1 MLEWLIVSSSSQNHQ
16 IKEEN
21 LFMFKLLFLT
31 SNRAKLQH
39 ARYLCRDYNIKIVP
53 KSHYGVA
60 YEEPRTPDRDKLFK
74 ESIEDAKKRL
84 LRQTRG
90 NAKVIKKDVPFV
102 LNKLF
107 FLEDTSVNIH
117 ALSTGLNGVPG
128 TEIKFWMKEH
138 NFASVDKLLKEHTNN
153 RKVTIRSDILLHLP
167 KYYWREY
174 QNEGYKRF
182 TSLEHGTITE
192 KEYNFKTNELYPWLD
207 NQSFNKW
214 FVPNGCSLPI
224 SMLPE
229 KEASEHD
236 FRAGAF
242 KDMLDFLEKERLI
255 IRKVNKRN
263 EMTQEV
269 LSFFDTPAFL
279 VCGLPCAGKTTL
291 GEFLSNDHYY
301 YHIEASDFMYLSYY
315 ERHGIYSAVKIPD
328 FAEKVLLD
336 TPSIVVDQTLAHL
349 AELKNATFI
358 ITGFRSPK
366 ELEIFLNRYRGLNT
380 VYQVFVNAD
389 SKIRYHRNLV
399 RGREG
404 DISSEKDFLDRD
416 KQQLRMG
423 LKEIKTNLRS
433 EVIFNNSDFE
443 SYFQSFLEKY
453 PQIPIPKNKI
463 SPTVPKERPTELE
476 EAILIALFNEEQ
488 KDQYLTTTE
497 IAHHINSCF
506 PNSKIKTNKNNVSR
520 YFNQKFHAYYEIN
533 VRNNKIKYCLSPTG
547 RSRALFLLK
556 NIGARNTSYQ
566 A

>member
-1 MLEWLIVSSSSQNHQ
+1 
-16 IKEEN
+16 
-21 LFMFKLLFLT
+21 MFKLLFIT

-39 ARYLCRDYNIKIVP
+39 ARYLCQDYNIKIVP
-53 KSHYGVA
+53 QSHYGVA

-90 NAKVIKKDVPFV
+90 KAKVIKKDVPLV

-107 FLEDTSVNIH
+107 FLEDTSVKIH
-117 ALSTGLNGVPG
+117 ALSNGLNEVPG

-138 NFASVDKLLKEHTNN
+138 NFASVDKLLKENTNN
-153 RKVTIRSDILLHLP
+153 RKVTIRSDTLLHLP
-167 KYYWREY
+167 KYYWRES
-174 QNEGYKRF
+174 QNEGYKKF

-229 KEASEHD
+229 KEANKHD

-242 KDMLDFLEKERLI
+242 KAMLDFLEKERI
-255 IRKVNKRN
+255 INKKVKK
-263 EMTQEV
+263 EKKATQEV

-291 GEFLSNDHYY
+291 GEFLSNEHDY

-315 ERHGIYSAVKIPD
+315 ERHGINSTVKIPD
-328 FAEKVLLD
+328 FAEKVLKK
-336 TPSIVVDQTLAHL
+336 TPAIVVDQVLAHL
-349 AELKNATFI
+349 NEIKDSPFI
-358 ITGFRSPK
+358 ITGFRSPE
-366 ELEIFLNRYRGLNT
+366 ELRIFIKKYRGLNT
-380 VYQVFVNAD
+380 VYPVFIEAD
-389 SKIRYHRNLV
+389 SKKRFQRNLV
-399 RGREG
+399 RGRES
-404 DISSEKDFLDRD
+404 DIPSEKDFYKRD

-423 LKEIKTNLRS
+423 LKKIKTKLRS

-453 PQIPIPKNKI
+453 PQNPLPKNKI
-463 SPTVPKERPTELE
+463 SPTVTKERPTELE
-476 EAILIALFNEEQ
+476 EAILITLFNEEQ

-520 YFNQKFHAYYEIN
+520 YFNQKFHPYFEIN
-533 VRNNKIKYCLSPTG
+533 VKNNKIKYRISPTG
-547 RSRALFLLK
+547 QSRALFLQS
-556 NIGARNTSYQ
+556 I
-566 A
+566 